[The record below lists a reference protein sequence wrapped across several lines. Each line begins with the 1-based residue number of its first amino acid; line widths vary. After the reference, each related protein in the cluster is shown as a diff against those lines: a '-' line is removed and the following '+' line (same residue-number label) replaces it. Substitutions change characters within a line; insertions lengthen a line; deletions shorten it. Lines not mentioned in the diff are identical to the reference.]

1 MSLSAEIKE
10 LKVTCEYVNGT
21 HELDVN
27 VGSESVYIKVWDN
40 HDIKEHDIEMTF
52 EEWDTLKK
60 IIDMGIARER
70 CK

>member
-10 LKVTCEYVNGT
+10 LKVTCEYVNDT

-27 VGSESVYIKVWDN
+27 VESETVYIKVWDS
-40 HDIKEHDIEMTF
+40 HAIKEHDIEMTF
-52 EEWDTLKK
+52 EEWDIFKK
-60 IIDMGIARER
+60 IIDMVIARER